1 MPDYLVK
8 YIFVAKKCKSIAT
21 IVVGS
26 DELIWLVSHYKG
38 QRFIRLFLNSLAD

>member
-21 IVVGS
+21 LDVGS
-26 DELIWLVSHYKG
+26 DELIWLVSHYKD
-38 QRFIRLFLNSLAD
+38 QRLRLFLNSLAD